1 MRRAGLK
8 PGQPIG
14 NSMKLLVQPSDGI
27 IPLIK
32 GIEGA
37 KRSVQIVIFR
47 LDRGDIERA
56 LDNAVARGVAVHALI
71 AYVNRGGE
79 KMLRKLEMRLLQAGV
94 TVARTSDDLVRYH
107 DKLMI
112 VDDKELYVLAF
123 NFTYLDIDHSRSFG
137 VVTTE
142 HHCVQEALKLFEA
155 DTKRRLYVPEWDNFV
170 VSPLNARKQLEAF
183 LQSAK
188 QQLLIYDPHISDR
201 AMVRLLEERARGG
214 VEIKIMG
221 RMTRHAEGV
230 EVRKTPIRLHARTI
244 VRDRGHVFIGSQSL
258 SEVELDARREVGI
271 ISSDQKVVEGV
282 IKVFE
287 DDWLKAESAQD
298 QPVDPDSPA
307 ARAAKKAVK
316 AISKELPPVVPI
328 LERAVKK
335 VIGSEAELG
344 LDPEQVEESVRGA
357 IKEAVK
363 EVVKDLVE
371 EAVAEKELVDEK

>member
-1 MRRAGLK
+1 M
-8 PGQPIG
+8 
-14 NSMKLLVQPSDGI
+14 
-27 IPLIK
+27 
-32 GIEGA
+32 
-37 KRSVQIVIFR
+37 
-47 LDRGDIERA
+47 
-56 LDNAVARGVAVHALI
+56 
-71 AYVNRGGE
+71 
-79 KMLRKLEMRLLQAGV
+79 
-94 TVARTSDDLVRYH
+94 
-107 DKLMI
+107 
-112 VDDKELYVLAF
+112 
-123 NFTYLDIDHSRSFG
+123 
-137 VVTTE
+137 
-142 HHCVQEALKLFEA
+142 
-155 DTKRRLYVPEWDNFV
+155 
-170 VSPLNARKQLEAF
+170 
-183 LQSAK
+183 
-188 QQLLIYDPHISDR
+188 
-201 AMVRLLEERARGG
+201 
-214 VEIKIMG
+214 
-221 RMTRHAEGV
+221 
-230 EVRKTPIRLHARTI
+230 RKTPIRLHARTI